1 VSASEAE
8 GRQFESG
15 RAHHLQF
22 ICRYRIVKIAKPLLL
37 TTTPIGLIGGL
48 YEGYRLAGG
57 LVLIMIALICFMSAA
72 MGSVILTIRRERAAE
87 LKAAETAT
95 ATAQSRP

>member
-1 VSASEAE
+1 MRV
-8 GRQFESG
+8 
-15 RAHHLQF
+15 
-22 ICRYRIVKIAKPLLL
+22 ID
-37 TTTPIGLIGGL
+37 